1 MTIAFII
8 IYVVIALILVGLL
21 NLFITKKNKKKS
33 MRQMEH
39 AKHENNTSN
48 ETYQSKFKVRDNE
61 KSSETTSQSEEI
73 HHTSENVTSDSEV
86 LDDESETVN
95 TETEEVQQQTDSDHE
110 KINPNSEEAQVN
122 EQLKAKHN
130 SFMFGKGAT
139 QAKVLVAMIFGMFI
153 AILNQTLLNVALPEI
168 NIDFNISANTG
179 QWLMTGFMLVN
190 GILIPIS
197 AFLFNKYSYRKLFLV
212 AMALFTLGSLVCGI
226 SGSFGMMMAGR
237 VLQAIG
243 AGVLMPLGTNVF
255 MTIFPPEKRGA
266 AMGTL
271 GIAMILAPAIGP
283 TLSGYIVENYQWNVM
298 FYGMFI
304 IGLVALVIG
313 YIWFRVYQVTTN
325 PKADVPGIIFSTI
338 GFGALLY
345 GFSEAG
351 NNTWT
356 SPIVLISL
364 VLGVIFIIAFVIR
377 ELTMRV
383 PMLNMEVLKY
393 SGFTLTTIINMI
405 VTMSLYGGMIL
416 LPLYL
421 QNLKGFSPMDSGLLL
436 LPGALIMGLMGPI
449 AGKLLDTIGIKPL
462 ALIGTAIMT
471 YATWELSKLNGN
483 TTYNHIMVVYMIR
496 SFGMSF
502 IMMPIMTAGMNSL
515 PQRLI
520 SHGNALSNT
529 LRQLSGSIGTALL
542 VTVMSTQ
549 TTEHI
554 AAYSQDLDKTNPF
567 IKDRLQE
574 MAQTMGGEQLATSQL
589 LEFVQKIASINGVNS
604 AFLVATGLSALAFI
618 LSLFLKGKEHY
629 LSKEN

>member
-1 MTIAFII
+1 MTMTFII
-8 IYVVIALILVGLL
+8 IYVVIALILVGLI
-21 NLFITKKNKKKS
+21 NVIFTKSRKKQAN
-33 MRQMEH
+33 RQMEQT
-39 AKHENNTSN
+39 KHKNNASN
-48 ETYQSKFKVRDNE
+48 EDYQSKFKVKDRADSTE
-61 KSSETTSQSEEI
+61 STEASVTKSKMK
-73 HHTSENVTSDSEV
+73 
-86 LDDESETVN
+86 DDEEVSELQQSGDEAFETDVN
-95 TETEEVQQQTDSDHE
+95 DDQGPTDVDHE
-110 KINPNSEEAQVN
+110 SINPDSEEAIVN
-122 EQLKAKHN
+122 EKLKQKHS
-130 SFMFGKGAT
+130 SFMFGKGT
-139 QAKVLVAMIFGMFI
+139 SQGKVLVAMIFGMFI
-153 AILNQTLLNVALPEI
+153 AILNQTLLNVALPRI
-168 NIDFNISANTG
+168 NTDFNISANTG

-197 AFLFNKYSYRKLFLV
+197 AYLFNKYSYRKLFLV
-212 AMALFTLGSLVCGI
+212 AMTLFTLGSLVCGL
-226 SGSFGMMMAGR
+226 SGSFTMMMAGR

-283 TLSGYIVENYQWNVM
+283 TLSGYIVENYHWNVM

-304 IGLVALVIG
+304 IGLVSLAIA

-351 NNTWT
+351 NNTWS
-356 SPIVLISL
+356 SPIVVISL
-364 VLGVIFIIAFVIR
+364 ILGVIFIAAFVIR

-383 PMLNMEVLKY
+383 PMLSMEVLKY
-393 SGFTLTTIINMI
+393 SGFTLTTVINMI
-405 VTMSLYGGMIL
+405 VTMSLFGGMIL

-421 QNLKGFSPMDSGLLL
+421 QNLRGFSPIQSGLLL

-462 ALIGTAIMT
+462 ALVGTGIMT
-471 YATWELSKLNGN
+471 YATWELTKLNMN
-483 TTYNHIMVVYMIR
+483 TTYGHLMMIYIVR

-515 PQRLI
+515 PPRLI

-529 LRQLSGSIGTALL
+529 LRQLTGSIGTALL

-549 TTEHI
+549 TTEHV
-554 AAYSQDLDKTNPF
+554 ATYTQDLDKTNPF
-567 IKDRLQE
+567 LKDRLQE
-574 MAQTMGGEQLATSQL
+574 MGQAMGGDQMATQQV
-589 LEFVQKIASINGVNS
+589 LEFVQKLASINGVNS
-604 AFLVATGLSALAFI
+604 AFLIATGLSALAFI
-618 LSLFLKGKEHY
+618 LSLFLKGKSHY
-629 LSKEN
+629 MSKEN

>member
-1 MTIAFII
+1 MTMTFII
-8 IYVVIALILVGLL
+8 IYVVIALILVGLI
-21 NLFITKKNKKKS
+21 NVIFTKSRKKQAN
-33 MRQMEH
+33 RQMEQT
-39 AKHENNTSN
+39 KHKNNASN
-48 ETYQSKFKVRDNE
+48 EDYQSKFKVKDRADSTE
-61 KSSETTSQSEEI
+61 STEASVTKSKM
-73 HHTSENVTSDSEV
+73 N
-86 LDDESETVN
+86 DDEEKISELQQSGDEAFETDVN
-95 TETEEVQQQTDSDHE
+95 DDQRPTDVDHE
-110 KINPNSEEAQVN
+110 SINPDSEEAIVN
-122 EQLKAKHN
+122 EKLKQKHS
-130 SFMFGKGAT
+130 SFMFGKGT
-139 QAKVLVAMIFGMFI
+139 SQGKVLIAMIFGMFI
-153 AILNQTLLNVALPEI
+153 AILNQTLLNVALPRI
-168 NIDFNISANTG
+168 NTDFNISANTG

-197 AFLFNKYSYRKLFLV
+197 AYLFNKYSYRKLFLV
-212 AMALFTLGSLVCGI
+212 AMTLFTLGSLVCGL
-226 SGSFGMMMAGR
+226 SGSFTMMMAGR

-283 TLSGYIVENYQWNVM
+283 TLSGYIVENYHWNVM

-304 IGLVALVIG
+304 IGLVSLAIA

-351 NNTWT
+351 NNTWS
-356 SPIVLISL
+356 SPIVVISL
-364 VLGVIFIIAFVIR
+364 ILGVIFIAAFVIR

-383 PMLNMEVLKY
+383 PMLSMEVLKY
-393 SGFTLTTIINMI
+393 SGFTLTTVINMI
-405 VTMSLYGGMIL
+405 VTMSLFGGMIL

-421 QNLKGFSPMDSGLLL
+421 QNLRGFSPIQSGLLL

-462 ALIGTAIMT
+462 ALVGTGIMT
-471 YATWELSKLNGN
+471 YATWELTKLNMN
-483 TTYNHIMVVYMIR
+483 TTYGHLMMIYIVR

-515 PQRLI
+515 PPRLI

-529 LRQLSGSIGTALL
+529 LRQLAGSIGTALL

-549 TTEHI
+549 TTEHV
-554 AAYSQDLDKTNPF
+554 ATYTQDLDKTNPF
-567 IKDRLQE
+567 LKDRLQE
-574 MAQTMGGEQLATSQL
+574 MGQAMGGDQMATQQV
-589 LEFVQKIASINGVNS
+589 LEFVQKLASINGVNS
-604 AFLVATGLSALAFI
+604 AFLIATGLSALAFI
-618 LSLFLKGKEHY
+618 LSLFLKGKSHY
-629 LSKEN
+629 MSKEN

>member
-1 MTIAFII
+1 MTMAFII

-21 NLFITKKNKKKS
+21 NLFITKRNKKKS

-39 AKHENNTSN
+39 VKHENNTSN
-48 ETYQSKFKVRDNE
+48 ENYQSKFNIRNNE
-61 KSSETTSQSEEI
+61 KSSETTKQSATTR
-73 HHTSENVTSDSEV
+73 HTSENVTSESDV
-86 LDDESETVN
+86 LDDENETFN
-95 TETEEVQQQTDSDHE
+95 TETEEVQQADSNHE
-110 KINPNSEEAQVN
+110 TINPNSEEAQVN

-130 SFMFGKGAT
+130 SFMFGKGVT

-226 SGSFGMMMAGR
+226 SGSFGMMMVGR
-237 VLQAIG
+237 VLQAIEP
-243 AGVLMPLGTNVF
+243 GVLMPLGTNVF

-304 IGLVALVIG
+304 IGLVALIIG

-364 VLGVIFIIAFVIR
+364 MLGVIFIIAFVIR

-421 QNLKGFSPMDSGLLL
+421 QNLKGFSPMDSGILL

-462 ALIGTAIMT
+462 ALIGTGIMT
-471 YATWELSKLNGN
+471 YATWELSKLNTN
-483 TTYNHIMVVYMIR
+483 TTYTHLMIVYMIR

-529 LRQLSGSIGTALL
+529 LRQLAGSIGTALL

>member
-1 MTIAFII
+1 MTMTFII
-8 IYVVIALILVGLL
+8 IYVVIALILVGLI
-21 NLFITKKNKKKS
+21 NVIFTKSRKKQAN
-33 MRQMEH
+33 RQMEQT
-39 AKHENNTSN
+39 KHKNNASN
-48 ETYQSKFKVRDNE
+48 EDYQSKFKVKDRADSTE
-61 KSSETTSQSEEI
+61 STEASVTKSKM
-73 HHTSENVTSDSEV
+73 N
-86 LDDESETVN
+86 DDK
-95 TETEEVQQQTDSDHE
+95 EEVSELQQSGDEAFETDVNDDQRPTDVDHE
-110 KINPNSEEAQVN
+110 SINPDSEEAIVN
-122 EQLKAKHN
+122 EKLKQKHS
-130 SFMFGKGAT
+130 SFMFGKGT
-139 QAKVLVAMIFGMFI
+139 SQGKVLIAMIFGMFI
-153 AILNQTLLNVALPEI
+153 AILNQTLLNVALPRI
-168 NIDFNISANTG
+168 NTDFNISANTG

-197 AFLFNKYSYRKLFLV
+197 AYLFNKYSYRKLFLV
-212 AMALFTLGSLVCGI
+212 AMTLFTLGSLVCGL
-226 SGSFGMMMAGR
+226 SGSFTMMMAGR

-283 TLSGYIVENYQWNVM
+283 TLSGYIVENYHWNVM

-304 IGLVALVIG
+304 IGLVSLAIA

-356 SPIVLISL
+356 SPIVVISL
-364 VLGVIFIIAFVIR
+364 ILGVIFIAAFVIR

-383 PMLNMEVLKY
+383 PMLSMEVLKY
-393 SGFTLTTIINMI
+393 SGFTLTTVINMI
-405 VTMSLYGGMIL
+405 VTMSLFGGMIL

-421 QNLKGFSPMDSGLLL
+421 QNLRGFSPIQSGLLL

-462 ALIGTAIMT
+462 ALVGTGIMT
-471 YATWELSKLNGN
+471 YATWELTKLNMN
-483 TTYNHIMVVYMIR
+483 TTYGHLMMIYIVR

-515 PQRLI
+515 PPRLI

-529 LRQLSGSIGTALL
+529 LRQLAGSIGTALL

-549 TTEHI
+549 TTEHV
-554 AAYSQDLDKTNPF
+554 ATYTQDLDKTNPF
-567 IKDRLQE
+567 LKDRLQE
-574 MAQTMGGEQLATSQL
+574 MGQAMGGDQMATQQV
-589 LEFVQKIASINGVNS
+589 LEFVQKLASINGVNS
-604 AFLVATGLSALAFI
+604 AFLIATGLSALAFI
-618 LSLFLKGKEHY
+618 LSLFLKGKSHY
-629 LSKEN
+629 MSKEN

>member
-1 MTIAFII
+1 MTMTFII
-8 IYVVIALILVGLL
+8 VYVVIALILVGLV
-21 NLFITKKNKKKS
+21 NLFMSKRKRKMKTQRTEQTLS
-33 MRQMEH
+33 
-39 AKHENNTSN
+39 ENDTSHQS
-48 ETYQSKFKVRDNE
+48 YQSKFNIRDTDETSEANDANAISEENGKLNISNNSDETEALTSDQNAVTQHEESHTQEEEINE
-61 KSSETTSQSEEI
+61 K
-73 HHTSENVTSDSEV
+73 
-86 LDDESETVN
+86 
-95 TETEEVQQQTDSDHE
+95 
-110 KINPNSEEAQVN
+110 
-122 EQLKAKHN
+122 LKQKH
-130 SFMFGKGAT
+130 SAFKFGKGT
-139 QAKVLVAMIFGMFI
+139 SQGKVLIAMIFGMFI
-153 AILNQTLLNVALPEI
+153 AILNQTLLNVALPKI
-168 NIDFNISANTG
+168 NTDFNISANTG

-212 AMALFTLGSLVCGI
+212 AMTLFTLGSLVCGI
-226 SGSFGMMMAGR
+226 SGSFTIMMVGR

-243 AGVLMPLGTNVF
+243 AGILMPLGTNVF

-283 TLSGYIVENYQWNVM
+283 TLSGYIVENYHWNIM

-304 IGLVALVIG
+304 IGLISLAIA

-325 PKADVPGIIFSTI
+325 PKADIPGIIFSTI
-338 GFGALLY
+338 GFGSLLY

-351 NNTWT
+351 NNSWT
-356 SPIVLISL
+356 APSVVITLL
-364 VLGVIFIIAFVIR
+364 LGVVFIVAFMIR

-383 PMLNMEVLKY
+383 PMLNLEVLKY

-405 VTMSLYGGMIL
+405 VTMSLFGGMIL

-421 QNLKGFSPMDSGLLL
+421 QNLRGFTPLQSGLLL
-436 LPGALIMGLMGPI
+436 LPGALIMGFMGPI
-449 AGKLLDTIGIKPL
+449 AGRLLDTIGIKPL
-462 ALIGTAIMT
+462 ALIGTGIMT
-471 YATWELSKLNGN
+471 YATWELTKLNMN
-483 TTYNHIMVVYMIR
+483 TTYSHLMVIYIIR

-529 LRQLSGSIGTALL
+529 LRQLAGSIGTALL

-549 TTEHI
+549 TTQYVST
-554 AAYSQDLDKTNPF
+554 YSQDLDKTNPF

-574 MAQTMGGEQLATSQL
+574 MAQAMGGEQMATQKI
-589 LEFVQKIASINGVNS
+589 LEFVQKLASINGVNS
-604 AFLVATGLSALAFI
+604 AFLVATALSALAFI
-618 LSLFLKGKEHY
+618 LSLFLRGKEHY
-629 LSKEN
+629 ISKE

>member
-1 MTIAFII
+1 
-8 IYVVIALILVGLL
+8 
-21 NLFITKKNKKKS
+21 
-33 MRQMEH
+33 
-39 AKHENNTSN
+39 
-48 ETYQSKFKVRDNE
+48 
-61 KSSETTSQSEEI
+61 
-73 HHTSENVTSDSEV
+73 
-86 LDDESETVN
+86 
-95 TETEEVQQQTDSDHE
+95 
-110 KINPNSEEAQVN
+110 
-122 EQLKAKHN
+122 
-130 SFMFGKGAT
+130 
-139 QAKVLVAMIFGMFI
+139 
-153 AILNQTLLNVALPEI
+153 
-168 NIDFNISANTG
+168 
-179 QWLMTGFMLVN
+179 
-190 GILIPIS
+190 
-197 AFLFNKYSYRKLFLV
+197 
-212 AMALFTLGSLVCGI
+212 MALFTLGSLVCGI
-226 SGSFGMMMAGR
+226 SGSFGMMMVGR

-304 IGLVALVIG
+304 IGLVALIIG

-364 VLGVIFIIAFVIR
+364 MLGVIFIIAFVIR

-421 QNLKGFSPMDSGLLL
+421 QNLKGFSPMDSGILL

-462 ALIGTAIMT
+462 ALIGTGIMT
-471 YATWELSKLNGN
+471 YATWELSKLNTN
-483 TTYNHIMVVYMIR
+483 TTYTHLMIVYMIR

-529 LRQLSGSIGTALL
+529 LRQLAGSIGTALL